1 MALPK
6 EPRQKMINLMYLVL
20 TALLALNVS
29 AEILNAFKTIERSL
43 TATNKTIDVSTHT
56 IMTSFEDKLKD
67 NTSRA
72 KAEQWYPKAQ
82 QAEQLSK
89 SIYDYIDGLKAQI
102 LKNAGFDPTRKKDG
116 QPDSTYKEDNQD
128 VATHY
133 MIEEG
138 KGKELLA
145 RLDTYK
151 KQMIALGA
159 ASKADSLRDLS
170 VEISH
175 FMEQINLTTPP
186 TKAHAPDWQTA
197 YFHMVPT
204 VAAITILTKFQND
217 VRTSENRTIALFH
230 EQVGKV
236 EVRYDKFAAIVG
248 QNSNYI
254 MPGQEIE
261 INAGV
266 GAFSSAAAP
275 TISINGQ
282 GAPLGPDGQAKLK
295 VSGGGLGKHTVPVV
309 ISFKDQDGNMQT
321 VTKSVEYTVGQANA
335 SIALDKMN
343 VLYIGVDNPVTIA
356 ASGGGDD
363 RIQPSIVGGGGSITK
378 VGAGKYTVRVNS
390 VTDDAKISVSVD
402 GKLAG
407 VSQFRVRTI
416 PTPTATVGGY
426 ASGENINAG
435 TFRAQAGVGAYIKDF
450 PFELK
455 YAVTSFTLTMD
466 TEDGDIIEAPCTG
479 NTWSPKA
486 AAALKT
492 LTGGR
497 TITIDAIR
505 AVGPD
510 GASRKLPSL
519 VYYIK

>member
-29 AEILNAFKTIERSL
+29 AEILNAFRTVDNSLQKTNATVNASTEQIIASL
-43 TATNKTIDVSTHT
+43 TEK
-56 IMTSFEDKLKD
+56 MTDPS
-67 NTSRA
+67 SRA
-72 KAEQWYPKAQ
+72 KAEIWLPKAQ
-82 QAEQLSK
+82 SAQAMSK
-89 SIYDYIDGLKAQI
+89 EMFDYIQQLRAKILKA
-102 LKNAGFDPTRKKDG
+102 ADFDPKRIKDG
-116 QPDSTYKEDNQD
+116 KPDSSFRADNLD
-128 VATHY
+128 IATRI
-133 MIEEG
+133 MVEEG
-138 KGKELLA
+138 DGKKLFAKLKEYRDRLLAIDPLIGKEF
-145 RLDTYK
+145 
-151 KQMIALGA
+151 QN
-159 ASKADSLRDLS
+159 SLQVDLNMPVTQDKS
-170 VEISH
+170 NKTLE
-175 FMEQINLTTPP
+175 
-186 TKAHAPDWQTA
+186 AA

-204 VAAITILTKFQND
+204 VAAITILSKFQND
-217 VRTSENRTIALFH
+217 VKTSENKVVAFCH

-236 EVRYDKFAAIVG
+236 TVRYDTFAAIVG
-248 QNSNYI
+248 QNTNYV

-266 GAFSSAAAP
+266 GAFSRAAAP
-275 TISINGQ
+275 QITINGQ
-282 GAPLGPDGQAKLK
+282 GAPLGADGQATLK
-295 VSGGGLGKHTVPVV
+295 VAGGGLGKHSVPVV
-309 ISFKDQDGNMQT
+309 IRFQDQDGKMQT
-321 VTKSVEYTVGQANA
+321 VTKNVEYTVGQANA

-363 RIQPSIVGGGGSITK
+363 RIQPSIAGGGGSITK
-378 VGAGKYTVRVNS
+378 VGAGKYMVRVSS
-390 VTDDAKISVSVD
+390 VTDDAKISVNVD

-455 YAVTSFTLTMD
+455 YSVTSFTLTMD
-466 TEDGDIIEAPCTG
+466 TEDGDIVEAPCTG

-486 AAALKT
+486 AAELRK

-497 TITIDAIR
+497 TVTIDAIR